1 MTMQTIQHQQMGY
14 DRAITMFSPDGRLLQ
29 VEYAKKTVKQGSTAI
44 GVTTADGV
52 ILMTDKRIVD
62 TLVVSGA
69 VEKIFEIDSH
79 IICTAAGILPDARV
93 LVERAQVKA
102 QQHAVTY
109 DTPVETIT
117 IVKDLTGLMQLT
129 TQSGG
134 YRPFGVS
141 MLIAGIDSDGAKLYV
156 TDPVGVYNLYRA
168 AAIGERQEEAEDILR
183 KEWKANLKHEDGLK
197 LAASVLK
204 RVLPDVITAE
214 RIDCAFVNSKT
225 NKLTRLSNEEIAKL
239 LK

>member
-1 MTMQTIQHQQMGY
+1 MQTIQHQQMGY

-29 VEYAKKTVKQGSTAI
+29 VEYAKKTVKQGSTAV
-44 GVTTADGV
+44 GVTTTESV

-62 TLVVSGA
+62 TLVVPGA
-69 VEKIFEIDSH
+69 VDKIFQIDDH

-109 DTPVETIT
+109 DTPIETISV
-117 IVKDLTGLMQLT
+117 VKDLTGLMQLT

-141 MLIAGIDSDGAKLYV
+141 MLVAGVDSDGVKLYV
-156 TDPVGVYNLYRA
+156 TDPVGVYNQYRA
-168 AAIGERQEEAEDILR
+168 AAIGEKQDEAEDLLR
-183 KEWKANLKHEDGLK
+183 KEWKATLKHDDGMK

-204 RVLPDVITAE
+204 RVLTDNFTPE
-214 RIDCAFVNSKT
+214 RVDCAFVNLKT
-225 NKLTRLSNEEIAKL
+225 GKLTRIPATDVAKL
-239 LK
+239 FK

>member
-1 MTMQTIQHQQMGY
+1 MQTIQHQQMGY

-29 VEYAKKTVKQGSTAI
+29 VEYAKKTVRQGSTAL
-44 GVTTADGV
+44 GVTTDEGV
-52 ILMTDKRIVD
+52 ILLTDKRIVD
-62 TLVVSGA
+62 SLVVPGA
-69 VEKIFEIDSH
+69 VEKIFQIDDH
-79 IICTAAGILPDARV
+79 IMCTAAGILPDARV

-109 DTPVETIT
+109 DTPIEVIS

-141 MLIAGIDSDGAKLYV
+141 LLIGGVDDDGIKLYG
-156 TDPVGVYNLYRA
+156 TDPVGVYNQYRA
-168 AAIGERQEEAEDILR
+168 AAIGEKQDEAEELLR
-183 KEWKANLKHEDGLK
+183 KEWKSGMTHEQGMK
-197 LAASVLK
+197 LAFSVMK
-204 RVLPDVITAE
+204 RVLADTVIPD
-214 RIDCAFVNSKT
+214 RIDCAYINLKT
-225 NKLTRLSNEEIAKL
+225 RMLVRLSADEIGKH

>member
-29 VEYAKKTVKQGSTAI
+29 VEYAKKTVKQGSTGI
-44 GVTTADGV
+44 GITTTDSV
-52 ILMTDKRIVD
+52 ILVTDKRIVD
-62 TLVVSGA
+62 TLVVPGA
-69 VEKIFEIDSH
+69 VDKIFQVDDH

-102 QQHAVTY
+102 QQHMVTY

-117 IVKDLTGLMQLT
+117 VVKDLTSLMQLT

-141 MLIAGIDSDGAKLYV
+141 MLIAGADSDGVKLYV
-156 TDPVGVYNLYRA
+156 TDPVGVYNQYRA
-168 AAIGERQEEAEDILR
+168 AAIGEKQDEAEEILR
-183 KEWKANLKHEDGLK
+183 KEWKASMKHDDGLK
-197 LAASVLK
+197 LAFSTLK
-204 RVLPDVITAE
+204 RVIPDGLTAE
-214 RIDCAFVNSKT
+214 RIDCAFVSLKT
-225 NKLTRLSNEEIAKL
+225 GKLTRLTQAEIEKHF
-239 LK
+239 K